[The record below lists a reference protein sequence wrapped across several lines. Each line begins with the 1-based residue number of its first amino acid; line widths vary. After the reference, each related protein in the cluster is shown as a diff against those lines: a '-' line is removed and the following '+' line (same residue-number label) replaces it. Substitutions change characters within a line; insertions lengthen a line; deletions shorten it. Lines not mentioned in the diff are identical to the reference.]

1 MTKLTLQ
8 PGTFTYNK
16 DDDDLARTVPVAHIL
31 LDGKDFIRQIR
42 TWTHDKHLSPLEPD
56 ILYDMLHHEWKDHS
70 NVFLAGCDCGQ
81 PLCDPLYVHIE
92 EKKYTMTWSRLSML
106 EDGINGR
113 TKLDGRPRKTRGRP
127 VFQWNFRHRL
137 RNTSKFSQCIHIH
150 KTNFLQF
157 RY

>member
-56 ILYDMLHHEWKDHS
+56 ILYDMLHHEWKDDLEPSLH
-70 NVFLAGCDCGQ
+70 AGRRHQ
-81 PLCDPLYVHIE
+81 
-92 EKKYTMTWSRLSML
+92 
-106 EDGINGR
+106 
-113 TKLDGRPRKTRGRP
+113 RP
-127 VFQWNFRHRL
+127 
-137 RNTSKFSQCIHIH
+137 H
-150 KTNFLQF
+150 KTLPHEPHHL
-157 RY
+157 R

>member
-31 LDGKDFIRQIR
+31 LDGKDFIKQIR
-42 TWTHDKHLSPLEPD
+42 EWTHDKHLSPLEPD
-56 ILYDMLHHEWKDHS
+56 ILYDMLHHEWKDRS

-92 EKKYTMTWSRLSML
+92 EKRYTMIWSRISTI
-106 EDGINGR
+106 EDGASGR
-113 TKLDGRPRKTRGRP
+113 TRLFRMNPIIFDKEAYFAELAAMKLWMVENNLTE
-127 VFQWNFRHRL
+127 
-137 RNTSKFSQCIHIH
+137 
-150 KTNFLQF
+150 
-157 RY
+157 

>member
-16 DDDDLARTVPVAHIL
+16 DDDDLARTVPVVHIL
-31 LDGKDFIRQIR
+31 LDGKDFIKQIR
-42 TWTHDKHLSPLEPD
+42 EWTHDKYLSPLEPA
-56 ILYDMLHHEWKDHS
+56 ILYDMLHHEWQDHS

-113 TKLDGRPRKTRGRP
+113 TKL
-127 VFQWNFRHRL
+127 FRMNPIIFDKEAYFAELAAMKRWMLENHL
-137 RNTSKFSQCIHIH
+137 TD
-150 KTNFLQF
+150 
-157 RY
+157 